1 MSAHVKGR
9 LAVAGFAGRLQALAV
24 YLLPGM
30 IEFHTDK
37 TLARISPMKALL
49 PFDIAPQPDEIT
61 CGPTCLQAIYRYY
74 LDSISLAETIGA
86 VPMLEGG
93 GTLAV
98 LLACHALQR
107 GYRATIYTY
116 KLQLFDPTWIELS
129 PGALSDKLRSQLRFK
144 SDPRLHAATAGYLD
158 FLELGGELRA
168 KDLSGALLRGFLNQ
182 GTPIIA
188 GLSATFLY
196 RSAREFGPNCDY
208 DDIRGEPSG
217 HFVVLHGYDRE
228 ARTVHVADP
237 LKSNPLT
244 GTQNYTASIDRVI
257 NAILLGVLTYDA
269 NLLIVQPAKE
279 SRTHAQAHLDR
290 RR

>member
-1 MSAHVKGR
+1 
-9 LAVAGFAGRLQALAV
+9 
-24 YLLPGM
+24 
-30 IEFHTDK
+30 
-37 TLARISPMKALL
+37 MKALF

-74 LDSISLAETIGA
+74 GDPISLEQTIAEVA
-86 VPMLEGG
+86 MLEEG

-98 LLACHALQR
+98 LLACHALPR

-116 KLQLFDPTWIELS
+116 KLQLFDPTWNGLS
-129 PGALSDKLRSQLRFK
+129 SRDLGEKLRSQLLFK
-144 SDPRLHAATAGYLD
+144 RDPKLQAATEGYLR

-228 ARTVHVADP
+228 ARTLHVADP
-237 LKSNPLT
+237 LQTNPLT
-244 GTQNYTASIDRVI
+244 RSQKYVAGMDRVI

-269 NLLIVQPAKE
+269 NLLIIQPARE
-279 SRTHAQAHLDR
+279 TRTHASTDPDR

>member
-1 MSAHVKGR
+1 
-9 LAVAGFAGRLQALAV
+9 
-24 YLLPGM
+24 
-30 IEFHTDK
+30 
-37 TLARISPMKALL
+37 MKALL

-61 CGPTCLQAIYRYY
+61 CGPTCLHAIYSYY
-74 LDSISLAETIGA
+74 GDTISLQQTIAE

-107 GYRATIYTY
+107 GYLATIYTY
-116 KLQLFDPTWIELS
+116 KLQLFDPSWSNLPATMLTE
-129 PGALSDKLRSQLRFK
+129 KLRAQASCKNDPKLQAATDAYLRF
-144 SDPRLHAATAGYLD
+144 
-158 FLELGGELRA
+158 LEIGGQLQA
-168 KDLSGALLRGFLNQ
+168 KVLSGALIRGFLNQ
-182 GTPIIA
+182 GIPFIA

-196 RSAREFGPNCDY
+196 RSPREYGPNCDY
-208 DDIRGEPSG
+208 DDVRGEPSG

-269 NLLIVQPAKE
+269 NLLIIQPAKE
-279 SRTHAQAHLDR
+279 KKPHAPTDPDR
-290 RR
+290 CR

>member
-1 MSAHVKGR
+1 
-9 LAVAGFAGRLQALAV
+9 
-24 YLLPGM
+24 
-30 IEFHTDK
+30 
-37 TLARISPMKALL
+37 MKALL

-61 CGPTCLQAIYRYY
+61 CGPTCLQAIYSYY
-74 LDSISLAETIGA
+74 GDLISLEQTIAE

-98 LLACHALQR
+98 LLGSHALKR
-107 GYRATIYTY
+107 GYLATIYTY
-116 KLQLFDPTWIELS
+116 KLQLFDPTWSNLSAAEL
-129 PGALSDKLRSQLRFK
+129 ADKLRAQASCK
-144 SDPRLHAATAGYLD
+144 KDPKLQIATEAYLQ
-158 FLELGGELRA
+158 FLELGGQLQA
-168 KDLSGALLRGFLNQ
+168 KDLNGALIRGFLNQ
-182 GTPIIA
+182 GVPFIA

-196 RSAREFGPNCDY
+196 RSAREYGPNCDY
-208 DDIRGEPSG
+208 DDVRGEPSG

-279 SRTHAQAHLDR
+279 MKSHASTDPDR
-290 RR
+290 CR

>member
-1 MSAHVKGR
+1 
-9 LAVAGFAGRLQALAV
+9 
-24 YLLPGM
+24 
-30 IEFHTDK
+30 
-37 TLARISPMKALL
+37 MKDLL

-61 CGPTCLQAIYRYY
+61 CGPTCLQAIYQYY
-74 LDSISLAETIGA
+74 TDPIGLTQTIDE

-116 KLQLFDPTWIELS
+116 KLQIFDPTWIDLPREVLV
-129 PGALSDKLRSQLRFK
+129 DKLLAQAAFK
-144 SDPRLHAATAGYLD
+144 NDPKIQVATDAYLK
-158 FLELGGELRA
+158 FIALGGQLKA
-168 KDLSGALLRGFLNQ
+168 QDLNGSLIRGFLKQ

-208 DDIRGEPSG
+208 DDVRGEPSG

-237 LKSNPLT
+237 LQSNPMT
-244 GTQNYTASIDRVI
+244 GTRKYTASIDRVI

-269 NLLIVQPAKE
+269 NLLIIQPAKE
-279 SRTHAQAHLDR
+279 KKSHAQAHPDR

>member
-1 MSAHVKGR
+1 
-9 LAVAGFAGRLQALAV
+9 
-24 YLLPGM
+24 
-30 IEFHTDK
+30 
-37 TLARISPMKALL
+37 MKALL

-74 LDSISLAETIGA
+74 QDTISLTETIGE

-116 KLQLFDPTWIELS
+116 KLQLFDPTWLRLN
-129 PGALSDKLRSQLRFK
+129 ARQLAAKLRAQAEVKQDAKLQV
-144 SDPRLHAATAGYLD
+144 ATQAYLK

-168 KDLSGALLRGFLNQ
+168 KDLSSALLRGFLHQ

-188 GLSATFLY
+188 GLSATYLY

-269 NLLIVQPAKE
+269 NLLIIQPARE
-279 SRTHAQAHLDR
+279 TRLHAATDTDR

>member
-1 MSAHVKGR
+1 
-9 LAVAGFAGRLQALAV
+9 
-24 YLLPGM
+24 
-30 IEFHTDK
+30 
-37 TLARISPMKALL
+37 MKALL

-61 CGPTCLQAIYRYY
+61 CGPTCLQAIYSYY
-74 LDSISLAETIGA
+74 GDPISLDQTIAE

-98 LLACHALQR
+98 LLASHALQR

-116 KLQLFDPTWIELS
+116 KLQLFDPTWIDLS
-129 PGALSDKLRSQLRFK
+129 ATALADKLRTQASCK
-144 SDPRLHAATAGYLD
+144 NDPKLLVATDAYLQ
-158 FLELGGELRA
+158 FLELGGQLRA
-168 KDLSGALLRGFLNQ
+168 RDLNGALIRGFLNQ

-208 DDIRGEPSG
+208 DDVRGEPSG

-244 GTQNYTASIDRVI
+244 GTHNYTASIDRVI

-269 NLLIVQPAKE
+269 NLLIIQPAKE
-279 SRTHAQAHLDR
+279 KKAHASTDSDR

>member
-1 MSAHVKGR
+1 
-9 LAVAGFAGRLQALAV
+9 
-24 YLLPGM
+24 
-30 IEFHTDK
+30 
-37 TLARISPMKALL
+37 MKALL
-49 PFDIAPQPDEIT
+49 PLDIASQPDEIT

-74 LDSISLAETIGA
+74 ADPISLSRTISE

-98 LLACHALQR
+98 LLANHALQR

-116 KLQLFDPTWIELS
+116 KLQLFDPTWVDLPIAVLAE
-129 PGALSDKLRSQLRFK
+129 KLRAQAAFKCDPKLRT
-144 SDPRLHAATAGYLD
+144 ATDAYLR
-158 FLELGGELRA
+158 FLELGGQLLA
-168 KDLSGALLRGFLNQ
+168 KDLTAALIRGFLKQ
-182 GTPIIA
+182 GRPILA
-188 GLSATFLY
+188 GLSATYLY
-196 RSAREFGPNCDY
+196 RSAREYGSNCDY
-208 DDIRGEPSG
+208 DDVRGEPSG

-228 ARTVHVADP
+228 ARTVHIADP

-269 NLLIVQPAKE
+269 NLLIIQPAKE
-279 SRTHAQAHLDR
+279 KKTHASTDPDR

>member
-1 MSAHVKGR
+1 
-9 LAVAGFAGRLQALAV
+9 
-24 YLLPGM
+24 
-30 IEFHTDK
+30 
-37 TLARISPMKALL
+37 MKALL
-49 PFDIAPQPDEIT
+49 PFTIAPQPDEIT
-61 CGPTCLQAIYRYY
+61 CGPTCLQAVYRYY
-74 LDSISLAETIGA
+74 GDPISLEQVIAE

-116 KLQLFDPTWIELS
+116 KLQIFDPTWADLSRRELS
-129 PGALSDKLRSQLRFK
+129 AKLRAQLLFK
-144 SDPRLHAATAGYLD
+144 HDPKLQFATEGYLR

-168 KDLSGALLRGFLNQ
+168 KDLSGALLRGFLTR
-182 GTPIIA
+182 GIPVIT

-208 DDIRGEPSG
+208 DDVRGEPSG

-228 ARTVHVADP
+228 ARMLHVADP
-237 LKSNPLT
+237 LKSNPM
-244 GTQNYTASIDRVI
+244 TQSQKYVAGMDRVI

-269 NLLIVQPAKE
+269 NLLIIQPVKE
-279 SRTHAQAHLDR
+279 KKSHAPTDPDR